1 MKLNSALI
9 ERTSNQFEA
18 KAIPD
23 DHSAVPELRSLF
35 GDHTFFLDAKGL
47 NIVEPTAS
55 TDVGVRTAQVIKLA
69 DWKDENQSGLVR
81 HEPEATDVVVVLGEP
96 DEPA

>member
-9 ERTSNQFEA
+9 EHASSQFEA

-23 DHSAVPELRSLF
+23 DHSAVPELKSLF
-35 GDHTFFLDAKGL
+35 GDHTFFVDAKGL

-55 TDVGVRTAQVIKLA
+55 TDAGVRTAQVINLA
-69 DWKDENQSGLVR
+69 NWKDENLSGLVP
-81 HEPEATDVVVVLGEP
+81 HEPEATDVVVVLGVT
-96 DEPA
+96 DETA